1 MTTLFTILGLA
12 GALCF
17 ASCTLPQIIRVLKRK
32 STADISLL
40 FIILSLFGNLFSAS
54 YILYTN
60 IQADYWQWPQYVN
73 YSIATTLVITLLT
86 LKLKNDGKEIKENM
100 AEWWENLKYKM
111 YQKMMERDRRR
122 EDGKGEFL
130 EMVGFFV
137 LVGVLS
143 YLFYKPLIGV

>member
-1 MTTLFTILGLA
+1 MGLA

-40 FIILSLFGNLFSAS
+40 FIVLSLFGNIFSAS

-86 LKLKNDGKEIKENM
+86 LKLKNDGKEIKENIS
-100 AEWWENLKYKM
+100 EWWENLKYKM

-122 EDGKGEFL
+122 EDGNGEFL
-130 EMVGFFV
+130 EMLGFFV

-143 YLFYKPLIGV
+143 YLFYKLLIGV

>member
-1 MTTLFTILGLA
+1 MGLA

-40 FIILSLFGNLFSAS
+40 FIVLSLFGNLFSAS

-73 YSIATTLVITLLT
+73 YSIATTLVITLLI
-86 LKLKNDGKEIKENM
+86 LKLKNDGKEIKEDI

-122 EDGKGEFL
+122 EDGNGEFL
-130 EMVGFFV
+130 EMAGFFV
-137 LVGVLS
+137 LVCVLS
-143 YLFYKPLIGV
+143 YLFYRLLMGV